1 MDADYT
7 RLTLKSNCFR
17 AISKMVKPVCI
28 YVDDG
33 VSDVGVASLQ
43 LAIAT
48 NLGLPTKTITAQH
61 IIDNELE
68 HCQMLIMPGGA
79 DLPYCAKLNGKGN
92 QHIRQFVQCG
102 GFYLGICAGAYY
114 ATKTIEFTG
123 DGYQIFENREL
134 ALFNGK
140 AVGSLPDL
148 TNQYYYDGTAASKTF
163 ATLTFPN
170 NTQSE
175 FYYHGGPMFLSEVEG
190 AETVVDCYSANR
202 PAIVC
207 GSYGKGKFLL
217 SGVHFELQPE
227 IYEQYIIRD
236 TLHLSEY
243 ILEQSIYN
251 QIKQMDSNY
260 IWKKIRRLLDKVST
274 I

>member
-1 MDADYT
+1 
-7 RLTLKSNCFR
+7 
-17 AISKMVKPVCI
+17 MVKPVYI
-28 YVDDG
+28 YADEG
-33 VSDVGVASLQ
+33 TSDVGVAALQ
-43 LAIAT
+43 LTIAT
-48 NLGLPTKTITAQH
+48 NLNLPTKTITAQH
-61 IIDNELE
+61 IIDGELE
-68 HCQMLIMPGGA
+68 NCQMLVIPGGA
-79 DLPYCAKLNGKGN
+79 DLPYCTKLNGIGN
-92 QHIRQFVQCG
+92 QHIRQFVECG

-114 ATKTIEFTG
+114 ATKAIEFTG
-123 DGYQIFENREL
+123 NGYRIFENREL

-170 NTQSE
+170 NTQSK

-190 AETVVDCYSANR
+190 AETVVACYSANR
-202 PAIVC
+202 PAIVY
-207 GSYGKGKFLL
+207 GSYGKGSFLL
-217 SGVHFELQPE
+217 SGVHFELHPE

-236 TLHLSEY
+236 TLHSSEY
-243 ILEQSIYN
+243 TLEQSIYN
-251 QIKQMDSNY
+251 QIKEMDSNY